1 MKKKPKL
8 YLGLFLS
15 LIFLNIFYY
24 LLFLYSK
31 NISLYLYCI
40 SLGNLI
46 GLISGIFFINK
57 RLELESKKQ
66 WKKPSLKSRILWILG
81 LMSLIIAT
89 FLSLNYFLFAL
100 LFIIIGIILLYY
112 SKVFRYF
119 KLNKGKKKWISNN
132 SLNLLRERL

>member
-8 YLGLFLS
+8 YLRLFLS

-66 WKKPSLKSRILWILG
+66 WKKPSLKSRILWISG

-119 KLNKGKKKWISNN
+119 KLKKGKKK
-132 SLNLLRERL
+132 

>member
-119 KLNKGKKKWISNN
+119 KLNKGKKK
-132 SLNLLRERL
+132 